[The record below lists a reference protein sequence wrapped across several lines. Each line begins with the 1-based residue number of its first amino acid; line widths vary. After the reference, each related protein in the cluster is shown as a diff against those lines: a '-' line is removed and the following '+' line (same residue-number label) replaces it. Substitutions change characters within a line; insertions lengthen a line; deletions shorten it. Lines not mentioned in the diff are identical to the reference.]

1 MTSDLDEGKKNIE
14 IESTTIV
21 ETEEYAQEETSYS
34 EWEEENI
41 SIEDLG
47 QASRNV
53 SENIQIETDSTIV
66 EIETETGLEMETE
79 SELETET
86 QKETE
91 MPSSSESESSSE
103 SSEED
108 KSDDEKEHEHHFKTI
123 SKKYVNGKDGKYHY
137 ETIKK
142 SCECGEVKVIKK
154 KEEHQLTDFASIG
167 KDGEEQHCEKCEYK
181 DVIDHDVTTYSIFT
195 DNGNGTHKEEEI
207 EKCNRDYCDYE
218 GVVSTKVGPHDCGEF
233 VNAGDN
239 EKSYCQGEGC
249 GFVQTRSHKEKTDV
263 TYSSTGSHKHAAH
276 TKTTCENGCGYETFS
291 TKLEDCIHEEFTS
304 NGVDYEVSV
313 CPKCEDELERNHSYG
328 EATPE
333 YIAQNDGTHI
343 EKLVYECST
352 CGQEKTEETQKDCTG
367 TWVSKGAIGES
378 KYCSECKTTD
388 TRDHNLDKDTT
399 VKYTGNGVDKHQHTK
414 ETDWV
419 CLNEGCGYE
428 THASK
433 IEDCSMNYVDNETN
447 EKAKCPT
454 CENEVTKNHDMKEET
469 RHIDNGDGK
478 THTVA
483 AFNVCQND
491 YCKHEDEISKKSEN
505 HTASGSWINNGEAGE
520 KNTCALEDCNGEMQ
534 RDHNMKEETRH
545 IDNGDGKTHTVAVF
559 NVCQNDN
566 CGYEEKVSEKN
577 ENHTASGSW
586 INNDKAG
593 EKNTCAV
600 EGCNGEMQRDHDL
613 SGAPI
618 GTGEYHYIG
627 NKQHVEG
634 AKKVCGNNCGYETV
648 MPQDEAE
655 PENCDLTGERKPE
668 PNGEDI
674 TVTCPKCEHPEI
686 VHTHNI
692 VSNREKKSTYDPTN
706 HNVLQTCDALYDDG
720 TSCSYSNGPIEEAHN
735 LVATGV
741 ENTDENPGMREM
753 HCETNENGVGCGEFV
768 WVEMTNTYSEEKIEE
783 KTETETVEQTSEEVS
798 EERETTTV
806 ADTEEMTQT
815 TSDVVEEEQE
825 STIDSTESNE
835 AEEIEET
842 ETAIVNKEEE
852 IVETTPEVIEE
863 EQESIVDNENQT
875 QEASEEV
882 IEEATKQIIEEV
894 AQELFAKGIDKQM
907 TLTSQKMLAKKP
919 EIMYTIYNEYVKKK
933 RRNYC

>member
-1 MTSDLDEGKKNIE
+1 MKNEENKDYKLVKRGIGVVVALGLLASLKSCPAYFQSNGPENNEMTLDLDEKKKNIE
-14 IESTTIV
+14 TENTTEIENTTIA
-21 ETEEYAQEETSYS
+21 ETEEYAQEETNYS
-34 EWEEENI
+34 EWEEENP

-66 EIETETGLEMETE
+66 EIETETGLEVETE

-123 SKKYVNGKDGKYHY
+123 SKKYVNSKDGKYHY

-142 SCECGEVKVIKK
+142 SCECGEVKTIKK
-154 KEEHQLTDFASIG
+154 KEEHQLTDFVSIG
-167 KDGEEQHCEKCEYK
+167 KDGEEQHCEQCEYEN
-181 DVIDHDVTTYSIFT
+181 VIDHDVTTYSIFT

-218 GVVSTKVGPHDCGEF
+218 EVISTKVGPHDCGEF

-249 GFVQTRSHKEKTDV
+249 GFVQTRSHKENTEV

-313 CPKCEDELERNHSYG
+313 CPKCEDELERDHSYG

-378 KYCSECKTTD
+378 KYCSECETTY
-388 TRDHNLDKDTT
+388 TRDHNLDKNTT
-399 VKYTGNGVDKHQHTK
+399 TKYTGNGVDKHQHTE

-428 THASK
+428 THESK
-433 IEDCSMNYVDNETN
+433 IENCSMNYVDNETN

-454 CENEVTKNHDMKEET
+454 CEEEVTKNHDMKEET

-483 AFNVCQND
+483 VFNVCQNE
-491 YCKHEDEISKKSEN
+491 YCKHEDEVSKKNEN
-505 HTASGSWINNGEAGE
+505 HTTSGSWINNGEAGE

-534 RDHNMKEETRH
+534 RE
-545 IDNGDGKTHTVAVF
+545 
-559 NVCQNDN
+559 
-566 CGYEEKVSEKN
+566 
-577 ENHTASGSW
+577 
-586 INNDKAG
+586 
-593 EKNTCAV
+593 
-600 EGCNGEMQRDHDL
+600 HDL
-613 SGAPI
+613 SGTPI

-648 MPQDEAE
+648 MSQDEAE
-655 PENCDLTGERKPE
+655 PENCDLTGEKKPE

-692 VSNREKKSTYDPTN
+692 VSNREKKSTYDPIN

-720 TSCSYSNGPIEEAHN
+720 TSCLYSNGPIEEAHN

-753 HCETNENGVGCGEFV
+753 HCETNENGIGCGEFV

-783 KTETETVEQTSEEVS
+783 KSKSETVEQTSEEVL

-806 ADTEEMTQT
+806 VDTEEMTQT
-815 TSDVVEEEQE
+815 TSTVVEEEQE

-842 ETAIVNKEEE
+842 EIVVVDKEE
-852 IVETTPEVIEE
+852 IVESTPEVIEE
-863 EQESIVDNENQT
+863 EQESIVDNDNQT
-875 QEASEEV
+875 QKASEEM
-882 IEEATKQIIEEV
+882 IKEATEQIIEEV
-894 AQELFAKGIDKQM
+894 ARELFNSKVIDKQM